1 MWSGQGVKV
10 AQNIA
15 TGVGGLIIWQLW
27 FGIDFQ
33 GSAGKDLAALESRQQ
48 FLASLVASR
57 CKGRKGT

>member
-15 TGVGGLIIWQLW
+15 TGVGGLIIWPLW

-57 CKGRKGT
+57 C